1 MIVLILNLNFIVM
14 KNSKFLLFAFVLL
27 IVVTPVL
34 FAFAFEVENDLPDK
48 ENAKVVLVFGQEKTQ
63 SQDLTNV
70 SDFLSPRYYSFA
82 ERDEPKIY
90 TDAVD
95 LDSQY
100 HLTNP
105 TKAITVKD
113 LSRNINPFRF
123 NKYNRKF
130 ITSNLYINSKGKV

>member
-1 MIVLILNLNFIVM
+1 M

-27 IVVTPVL
+27 ICVTPVL

-48 ENAKVVLVFGQEKTQ
+48 ENPKVVLVFGQEKTQ
-63 SQDLTNV
+63 NQDLTNI
-70 SDFLSPRYYSFA
+70 SDCFYNSYYSYIDRA
-82 ERDEPKIY
+82 EPKIY
-90 TDAVD
+90 NDAVD
-95 LDSQY
+95 LNSQY

-113 LSRNINPFRF
+113 MARNINPFRF
-123 NKYNRKF
+123 SNQSNRKF